1 MQKIIGL
8 AKGIANVVLNAL
20 HLNTPTRIVV
30 ALSPVF
36 VSMSGYVAT
45 LAARYLPGHPQ
56 LTSGEITSVFI
67 SGSTLAA
74 AKILVWLHAKT
85 KQTFRPPSLAL
96 GSAMVSG
103 FAPQLELGRPQA
115 PVGSGHVFHD
125 IGS

>member
-8 AKGIANVVLNAL
+8 AKGVTNVALNAL

-36 VSMSGYVAT
+36 VSISGYVAT

-85 KQTFRPPSLAL
+85 RAPRPLSPIL
-96 GSAMVSG
+96 GSAAVRS
-103 FAPQLELGRPQA
+103 FAPLELGRPQA
-115 PVGSGHVFHD
+115 PVGSAHVFHD